1 MLIVVIELDVRPLG
15 VTKISPSFSSF
26 FPNGRLRGLGAYLA
40 VGNHVLFT
48 ERKTYS
54 LSGTRTQLLRRHNNP
69 DGRVYLPIYEQ
80 RRIPRD
86 ASHEHKSLE
95 QEIMISE
102 QHIQLGAARRAG
114 GGIEETLRLHT
125 AD

>member
-1 MLIVVIELDVRPLG
+1 MLNRMFLHHSSMYNMRCMYSLDNYLLIVVVEDVKPLR

-54 LSGTRTQLLRRHNNP
+54 LG
-69 DGRVYLPIYEQ
+69 
-80 RRIPRD
+80 
-86 ASHEHKSLE
+86 LE
-95 QEIMISE
+95 PSF
-102 QHIQLGAARRAG
+102 RAG
-114 GGIEETLRLHT
+114 TTTQTGACTYPYTNKEEYRETPVMNTSLWNRRL
-125 AD
+125 